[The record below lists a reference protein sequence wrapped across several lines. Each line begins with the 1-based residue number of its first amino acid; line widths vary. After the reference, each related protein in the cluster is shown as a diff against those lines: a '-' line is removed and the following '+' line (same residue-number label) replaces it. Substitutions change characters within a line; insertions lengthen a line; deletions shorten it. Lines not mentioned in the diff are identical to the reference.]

1 LYKVVNGQDGME
13 TYAHRAPM
21 YCKMV
26 VIDYNFDFTR
36 TDVKIFM
43 GANFDLNTAPSSWTQ
58 NQTFRIVIVQQDF
71 LGVVDNYLAVV
82 NTFKY

>member
-1 LYKVVNGQDGME
+1 
-13 TYAHRAPM
+13 
-21 YCKMV
+21 MV